1 MFNRKCFGELEVHK
15 TTFMVK
21 RYLHAA
27 LLSAFCFLTFS
38 CSDDGGGGNYEP
50 KTYNVSGKVEKGP
63 FISGSTIT
71 MQPMDAKMQASGET
85 YSATITDNAGNFTF
99 GSKLFEAPFAELTAN
114 GYFFNEVDGDLSS
127 GTLSLRALVDLS
139 DKSTVN
145 VNILTHLKYQR
156 VLNLV
161 GQGDSFKSANRQ
173 AQQELFAAFGLSAYA
188 DTDASQY
195 SIISGTDEAAALIA
209 VSSLIL
215 VDRSEAAVTEYLAKL
230 CREFGQDGKFSAET
244 ETQIKDDKD
253 KLADR
258 LGSIK
263 NNVVSRYASLGLD
276 VEVKELARYFDWDG
290 DGTAGNETL
299 GEGETVTLETTNIN
313 APAEGGTYTIKIT
326 SPIPVY
332 LELQIGEDDPIFSPN
347 LPEIYEDMASLSVSL
362 DKSIDGDVL
371 TLVVKPLKSRA
382 EQRAT
387 VNIYDCLGNVVATV
401 NIVQEGDKDASL
413 PLLSEDGKGMVES
426 MMKTLASGFSN
437 YNLVEQYYHY
447 NRQVGLVPD
456 YVYPESGT
464 IYDCWAKFY
473 NFNYNC
479 EILRR
484 LDRQMLSVYG
494 DILNVHSAMMYY
506 YAVVAWGGVP
516 YVTGDDYNPGEIVY
530 YQRTS
535 PDEIFSDLKNK
546 LSKAIGELE
555 EKRNRPLKDVNSMF
569 LVSKD
574 VARVLLA
581 DIYLYQHDYS
591 NAASLLAKVINNGFY
606 ALDNSNY
613 SKPETI
619 DNIAANNGGEEV
631 IFAVNGGSGTRTR
644 AGITIQSPKLVT
656 LMTYTDVMLSY
667 AECMYRVG
675 DMQSAE
681 RYLNAVAR
689 AKGVSFSGDNML
701 AKIADARRQ
710 LMLYSFGNFAF
721 FKRSGLAASEYGVE
735 DYCLLWPIPLS
746 ELQSNPNITQN
757 PGY

>member
-1 MFNRKCFGELEVHK
+1 
-15 TTFMVK
+15 MVK

-50 KTYNVSGKVEKGP
+50 KTYNVGGKVEKGP

-161 GQGDSFKSANRQ
+161 QQGLDFKRANSQ
-173 AQQELFAAFGLSAYA
+173 AQKELFAAFGLSAYA
-188 DTDASQY
+188 DTDASQF

-244 ETQIKDDKD
+244 EAQINDDKD

-258 LGSIK
+258 LGSIRD
-263 NNVVSRYASLGLD
+263 NIVNRYASLGLD

-299 GEGETVTLETTNIN
+299 GEGETVTLETTSIN

-332 LELQIGEDDPIFSPN
+332 LEPVMGS
-347 LPEIYEDMASLSVSL
+347 EDMTANPVYPDIYADQASLSVSL

-371 TLVVKPLKSRA
+371 TLVVKPLKSRV

-401 NIVQEGDKDASL
+401 NIVQEGDKDVSL
-413 PLLSEDGKGMVES
+413 PLLSEYGKDMVEN
-426 MMKTLASGFSN
+426 MMKTLASGFSY
-437 YNLVEQYYHY
+437 YNLIEQYYHY
-447 NRQVGLVPD
+447 NRQTGFVPD
-456 YVYPESGT
+456 YVSPESGT
-464 IYDCWAKFY
+464 IYDCWANLYQFCSRSRTLEKIDAQSA
-473 NFNYNC
+473 N
-479 EILRR
+479 
-484 LDRQMLSVYG
+484 VYD
-494 DILNVHSAMMYY
+494 DILNVHSAVMYY
-506 YAVVAWGGVP
+506 YAVVAWGDVP
-516 YVTGDDYNPGEIVY
+516 YIVEDYHNQDDIRNIR
-530 YQRTS
+530 RTPS
-535 PDEIFSDLKNK
+535 DDIFSDLKAK
-546 LSKAIGELE
+546 LIKAIDVLE

-619 DNIAANNGGEEV
+619 DDIAANNGGEEV

-667 AECMYRVG
+667 AECMYRMG

-701 AKIADARRQ
+701 AKIADTRRR

-721 FKRSGLAASEYGVE
+721 FKRSGLATAEYGVE
-735 DYCLLWPIPLS
+735 DYRLLWPIPLS
-746 ELQSNPNITQN
+746 ELHSNPNMTQN

>member
-1 MFNRKCFGELEVHK
+1 
-15 TTFMVK
+15 MVK

-127 GTLSLRALVDLS
+127 GTLNLRALVDLS

-156 VLNLV
+156 ILNLV
-161 GQGDSFKSANRQ
+161 GQGRSFKQADRQ

-188 DTDASQY
+188 ETDASQF

-215 VDRSEAAVTEYLAKL
+215 ADRSEAAVTEYLAKL
-230 CREFGQDGKFSAET
+230 CREFGQDGEFSAET
-244 ETQIKDDKD
+244 KAQIKEDKEYV
-253 KLADR
+253 ADR
-258 LGSIK
+258 LADIRD
-263 NNVVSRYASLGLD
+263 NVVRRYADLGID
-276 VEVKELARYFDWDG
+276 VSVRELARYIDWDD

-299 GEGETVTLETTNIN
+299 AEGETVTLEPADIN
-313 APAEGGTYTIKIT
+313 APAEGGTYTVKIT

-332 LELQIGEDDPIFSPN
+332 LESQIGGDDLVVMPSF
-347 LPEIYEDMASLSVSL
+347 PEIYEDMASQSISM
-362 DKSIDGDVL
+362 DKNIDGDVL
-371 TLVVKPLKSRA
+371 TLVVKPLKSRT
-382 EQRAT
+382 EKST
-387 VNIYDCLGNVVATV
+387 SVNIYDCIGNVVGTV
-401 NIVQEGDKDASL
+401 NIVQEGDKAASF
-413 PLLSEDGKGMVES
+413 PLLGTSGKAGAES

-437 YNLVEQYYHY
+437 YNTLEQYYHY
-447 NRQVGLVPD
+447 NRQAGLVPD

-464 IYDCWAKFY
+464 IYDCWANFY
-473 NFNYNC
+473 QFNYNC
-479 EILRR
+479 EMLRHW
-484 LDRQMLSVYG
+484 DRQMLSVYG
-494 DILNVHSAMMYY
+494 DILNVHSSMMYY

-516 YVTGDDYNPGEIVY
+516 YVTGDCYTPGEIVSY
-530 YQRTS
+530 PRTS
-535 PDEIFSDLKNK
+535 PDEIFSDIKPK
-546 LSKAIGELE
+546 LEKAIDGLE

-569 LVSKD
+569 FVSKD

-581 DIYLYQHDYS
+581 DIYMYQHNYAS
-591 NAASLLAKVINNGFY
+591 AASLLEDVINTGFY
-606 ALDNSNY
+606 TLDNSNY

-619 DNIAANNGGEEV
+619 DNIAANNGGKEV
-631 IFAVNGGSGTRTR
+631 IFALNGGSGTRTR

-667 AECMYRVG
+667 AECMYRIG
-675 DMQSAE
+675 NTQSAE
-681 RYLNAVAR
+681 RYLNAVAQ
-689 AKGVSFSGDNML
+689 AKGATFSGDNML
-701 AKIADARRQ
+701 ARIAAARRQ

-721 FKRSGLAASEYGVE
+721 FKRSGLAAAEYGVE
-735 DYCLLWPIPLS
+735 DYRLLWPIPLS
-746 ELQSNPNITQN
+746 ELHVNSNITQN

>member
-1 MFNRKCFGELEVHK
+1 
-15 TTFMVK
+15 MVK
-21 RYLHAA
+21 RYLQAA
-27 LLSAFCFLTFS
+27 LLSAFCFLAFS
-38 CSDDGGGGNYEP
+38 CSDDGDGGNYEP
-50 KTYNVSGKVEKGP
+50 NTYNVSGKVEKGP

-99 GSKLFEAPFAELTAN
+99 GSKLFDAPFAELTAN
-114 GYFFNEVDGDLSS
+114 GYFFNEVSGDLSS
-127 GTLSLRALVDLS
+127 GTLNLRALVDLS

-161 GQGDSFKSANRQ
+161 QQGLDFKRANSQ
-173 AQQELFAAFGLSAYA
+173 AQKELFAAFGLSAYA
-188 DTDASQY
+188 DTDASQF

-230 CREFGQDGKFSAET
+230 CREFGQDGKFSSET
-244 ETQIKDDKD
+244 GAQMKDDKD

-263 NNVVSRYASLGLD
+263 DNIVNRYAGLGLD
-276 VEVKELARYFDWDG
+276 VEVKELARFFDWDG

-299 GEGETVTLETTNIN
+299 GEGETVTLETTSIN

-332 LELQIGEDDPIFSPN
+332 LKPVIGSVDVSVVPGYPD
-347 LPEIYEDMASLSVSL
+347 IYADQASLSVSL
-362 DKSIDGDVL
+362 YKSIDGDVL
-371 TLVVKPLKSRA
+371 TLVVKPLKSRV
-382 EQRAT
+382 EQRAA

-401 NIVQEGDKDASL
+401 SIVQEGDKDASL
-413 PLLSEDGKGMVES
+413 PLLSEDGKGMVGD
-426 MMKTLASGFSN
+426 MMKALASGFSN
-437 YNLVEQYYHY
+437 YNLIEQYYHY
-447 NRQVGLVPD
+447 NRQIGFVPD
-456 YVYPESGT
+456 YVYPESGR
-464 IYDCWAKFY
+464 IYDCWQNMYQFCSMNRTLEMIDMQSA
-473 NFNYNC
+473 N
-479 EILRR
+479 
-484 LDRQMLSVYG
+484 VYG
-494 DILNVHSAMMYY
+494 DILNVHSAVMYY
-506 YAVVAWGGVP
+506 YVVVAWGDVP
-516 YVTGDDYNPGEIVY
+516 YMVDGYNNPDDIWNIR
-530 YQRTS
+530 RTPS
-535 PDEIFSDLKNK
+535 EAIFSDLKTK
-546 LSKAIGELE
+546 LAKAIGVLE
-555 EKRNRPLKDVNSMF
+555 EKRNRPLEDVNSMF

-581 DIYLYQHDYS
+581 DIYMYQHDYS
-591 NAASLLAKVINNGFY
+591 SAASLLEKVIDNGFY

-631 IFAVNGGSGTRTR
+631 IFAVKGGSGTRTR
-644 AGITIQSPKLVT
+644 AGITIQSPNLAT

-675 DMQSAE
+675 DVQSAE
-681 RYLNAVAR
+681 RYLNTVAR
-689 AKGVSFSGDNML
+689 AKGLSFSGDNML
-701 AKIADARRQ
+701 SKIADARRQ

-721 FKRSGLAASEYGVE
+721 FKRSGLAAGEYGVE
-735 DYCLLWPIPLS
+735 DYRLLWPIPQN
-746 ELQSNPNITQN
+746 ELAVSSNMTQN